1 MNNTHKSGAGRKP
14 LKPDYDAVASG
25 RSPESSGRYLGR
37 NLHIRNVLPVRP
49 DRCARRSEGEDE
61 APEAKYW

>member
-37 NLHIRNVLPVRP
+37 NLHIRNVLPVRAN
-49 DRCARRSEGEDE
+49 RCAR
-61 APEAKYW
+61 